1 MTVTAGHVL
10 PIAPAASGRF
20 VDLDSKCNNLSDGL
34 GGQTV
39 FCNISAAWCSD
50 HLFDFCDSSGESANR
65 SFFADITHLWLL
77 NCDAPIPTYSED
89 RPDGDLELTRLRP
102 NGVADLDSLLKGYSY
117 AFV

>member
-1 MTVTAGHVL
+1 MITAGHVL
-10 PIAPAASGRF
+10 PIARAAGGRF
-20 VDLDSKCNNLSDGL
+20 VDWDSKCNDVSEAL

-39 FCNISAAWCSD
+39 FCNISAAWCLD
-50 HLFDFCDSSGESANR
+50 HLLDFCDSSGESANR